1 MKLTDSEF
9 QEKVTAIMAAPE
21 RQETEK
27 QNEGEGEK
35 FTIKYLN
42 YENLKTLP
50 EDVLGESSITK
61 LYLKR
66 NLLKTLVFF
75 IYL

>member
-27 QNEGEGEK
+27 QNEGEGRREVYYQI
-35 FTIKYLN
+35 FEL
-42 YENLKTLP
+42 
-50 EDVLGESSITK
+50 
-61 LYLKR
+61 
-66 NLLKTLVFF
+66 
-75 IYL
+75 